1 MGRRPDTQGSKNA
14 IVPAARCGGTLAT
27 VNEAT
32 IRTLLVDG
40 DLMVGE
46 FICPPG
52 DSRWLG
58 ENDIGEG
65 FHVVYPWTPVHIARR
80 AMPALVATPN
90 HAVLY
95 PPRLRFHRRYLSG
108 EGDHCLFVILSP
120 ALRDALIPHG
130 DEPRLSDPA
139 LAPTLWLG
147 QRLFAEYLRRP
158 DHDPVVAAGI
168 VRELVRQTLSPASPP
183 APAMPVGTA
192 VQRSQELMAS
202 ATERLHPLDRLA
214 RETHYSPYHLLRAFH
229 TCTGYTVH
237 QYHLQ
242 LRLRRSVDLV
252 LAGVPLADVAFG
264 LGFQGHSHFT
274 SRFRRAFGWTPSAL
288 REIVEGGAAVPSLL
302 SDLIAAA

>member
-1 MGRRPDTQGSKNA
+1 MT
-14 IVPAARCGGTLAT
+14 AARGGGTLAT
-27 VNEAT
+27 VHQAT

-40 DLMVGE
+40 DLTVGE

-52 DSRWLG
+52 DHRWLD

-80 AMPALVATPN
+80 SMPALVATPN

-95 PPRLRFHRRYLSG
+95 PPRLRFHRRHLCG

-120 ALRDALIPHG
+120 ELRDALIPRG
-130 DEPRLSDPA
+130 DEPRLPDPV

-147 QRLFAEYLRRP
+147 QRLLAEYLRRP
-158 DHDPVVAAGI
+158 DHDPVVAAAI
-168 VRELVRQTLSPASPP
+168 VREVVGRTLAPAAPP
-183 APAMPVGTA
+183 APTTPAGSA

-202 ATERLHPLDRLA
+202 GTERLLPLDRLA
-214 RETHYSPYHLLRAFH
+214 RETHYSPFHLLRAFH
-229 TCTGYTVH
+229 ACTGYTVH

-274 SRFRRAFGWTPSAL
+274 SRFRRAFGWTPSGL
-288 REIVEGGAAVPSLL
+288 REIVEDGAAVPSLL
-302 SDLIAAA
+302 GDLIAAA